1 MVVWKIK
8 YALKTSRKA
17 VDVKDISIKCA

>member
-17 VDVKDISIKCA
+17 VDVKDISIKYA